1 MTNNYRPSYCVWEL
15 TLRCNLSCTH
25 CGSVAGRARPGE
37 LSTAE
42 ALDVVHQLADL
53 GCELISLSGGE
64 PTLRSDWEEIA
75 RTASRRGIVV
85 NMVTNG
91 TTMTAE
97 LARRM
102 ASAGLA
108 NVGVSLDGPEAVH
121 DNIRGTGSFRRVLSA
136 LGYLAAAGL
145 PTAVLTHLDRS
156 NAALLEVIHDLA
168 AGFGA
173 STWRLQLGKPMGRLA
188 EDRRRLIRP
197 HDLLAIMPRLMRL
210 RRRSPIEVAVGDSLG
225 YFGNVEPWLGRRSWT
240 AEPAPWSGCQAGRRA
255 IGIESDGGVKGCLS
269 LQADLKGCEGREGR
283 DPFRE
288 GDLRSR
294 RLEAIWRDPAA
305 FLYNRQPAELTGF
318 CAACEH
324 AALCR
329 GGAKCVAAAFTGRL
343 GENPYCYH
351 RMTRLARAV
360 RPSRLRRHVAAA
372 VLALGLGGGL
382 VGCDSRAVSPDGAVG
397 PGVEAGMQQA
407 DAGPGQDGTIQA
419 DTFVLPPDAQ
429 LKPDTVDPC
438 ASVCCMCDYGIIPPD
453 LWQKCCAD

>member
-1 MTNNYRPSYCVWEL
+1 MTDTYRPYYCVWEL
-15 TLRCNLSCTH
+15 TLRCNLSCIH
-25 CGSVAGRARPGE
+25 CGSVAGRARPDE
-37 LSTAE
+37 LTTAE

-53 GCELISLSGGE
+53 GCRLISLSGGE

-91 TTMTAE
+91 TTMTAD

-108 NVGVSLDGPEAVH
+108 NVGLSLDGPEAVH
-121 DNIRGTGSFRRVLSA
+121 DAIRGRGTFRRVISA
-136 LGYLAAAGL
+136 LGHLSAAGL
-145 PTAVLTHLDRS
+145 PTAVMTTLDRS
-156 NAALLEVIHDLA
+156 NAELLEVVHDLA

-188 EDRRRLIRP
+188 EHRRRLIRP
-197 HDLLAIMPRLMRL
+197 QDLLAVMPTLMRL

-225 YFGNVEPWLGRRSWT
+225 YFGKVEPWLGRRSWT
-240 AEPAPWSGCQAGRRA
+240 GDPAPWSGCQAGRRA

-269 LQADLKGCEGREGR
+269 LQAGLEGHEGHG

-294 RLEAIWRDPAA
+294 DLEAIWLDPDA
-305 FLYNRQPAELTGF
+305 FAFNRRPERLDGF
-318 CAACEH
+318 CASCEH
-324 AALCR
+324 AAICR

-343 GENPYCYH
+343 GDNPYCYH
-351 RMTRLARAV
+351 RVSQLARTA

-372 VLALGLGGGL
+372 AIALGLGGGL
-382 VGCDSRAVSPDGAVG
+382 VGCDSRAVSTDGAVGG
-397 PGVEAGMQQA
+397 PGVEAGMQA
-407 DAGPGQDGTIQA
+407 DGGPGQDGTVQP

-438 ASVCCMCDYGIIPPD
+438 ASVCCMCDYGIIPPE
-453 LWQKCCAD
+453 LWEKCCAD